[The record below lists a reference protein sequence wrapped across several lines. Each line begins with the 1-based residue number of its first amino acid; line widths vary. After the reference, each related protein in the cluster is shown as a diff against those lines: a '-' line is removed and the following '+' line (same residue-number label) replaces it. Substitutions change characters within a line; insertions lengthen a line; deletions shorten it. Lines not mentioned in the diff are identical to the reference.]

1 MKCSAITI
9 REAIEMAREFCPV
22 KIVFNSI
29 VLYDDYDYDENE
41 PHMNVVP
48 NRIWQF
54 DKYIV
59 TSMNIEIVEFH
70 HSIITMQGEYMEEVD

>member
-1 MKCSAITI
+1 MECSAITI

-22 KIVFNSI
+22 KISFNGI
-29 VLYDDYDYDENE
+29 VLYDDYYFDENE
-41 PHMNVVP
+41 PLMNVVP

-70 HSIITMQGEYMEEVD
+70 HSIITMQGEYRKDD